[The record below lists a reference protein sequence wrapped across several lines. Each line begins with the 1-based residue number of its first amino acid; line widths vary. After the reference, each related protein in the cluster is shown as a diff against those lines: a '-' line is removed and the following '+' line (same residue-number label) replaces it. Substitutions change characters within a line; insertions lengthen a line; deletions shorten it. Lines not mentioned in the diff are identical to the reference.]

1 MRARLPHELRKP
13 VVPARCITGT
23 RRATS
28 CLVSDRIDLYRAIHV
43 GIRKFLFDL
52 IVHAGEIDYRSDA
65 EWTGLAG
72 RARETF
78 QLLRNHA
85 RVEEEVF
92 QRALVDRVPEAVA
105 WAHTEHDREADELG
119 ALDALVNRIGRAA
132 RDDRSALGV
141 QLYRALGAFCADYL
155 LHMAREEEELMP
167 VFWKHFDDTELA
179 ELRRRAHSR
188 MASEQQP
195 TA

>member
-1 MRARLPHELRKP
+1 MAE
-13 VVPARCITGT
+13 
-23 RRATS
+23 
-28 CLVSDRIDLYRAIHV
+28 RIDLYSVIHK

-52 IVHAGEIDYRSDA
+52 IVHAGNVDYSSDA
-65 EWTGLAG
+65 EWTELAV
-72 RARETF
+72 RIRETL

-92 QRALVDRVPEAVA
+92 QPALAARAPEAVRVT
-105 WAHTEHDREADELG
+105 HEEHDHEEDQLCGIEAH
-119 ALDALVNRIGRAA
+119 AKRVADASPF
-132 RDDRSALGV
+132 DRSALGV

-188 MASEQQP
+188 MASEPQP